1 MVRVMEHWNSLS
13 REVMGSAMEIFKSCL
28 DAYLCD
34 LLQEP
39 ALAGG
44 VGLNDLLR
52 TLPTPVILLHY
63 TNRGIEEKKCLIKG
77 FKPLGLCL
85 FFFLKLMK

>member
-63 TNRGIEEKKCLIKG
+63 TNRGWRKRNV
-77 FKPLGLCL
+77 
-85 FFFLKLMK
+85 